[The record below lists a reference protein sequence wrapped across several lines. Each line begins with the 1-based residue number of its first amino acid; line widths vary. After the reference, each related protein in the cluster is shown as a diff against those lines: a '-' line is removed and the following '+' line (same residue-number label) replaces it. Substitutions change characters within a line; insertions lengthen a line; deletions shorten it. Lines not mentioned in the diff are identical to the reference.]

1 MHQSEKRVFI
11 TGAAGFIGFHLAKFL
26 KQRGDFV
33 SGCDLFNDY
42 YDPGLKKRRAEEL
55 KKLEIEI
62 LECDIRERSTLEW
75 KIEKQHISH
84 LVHFAAQAGV
94 RHSLHHPM
102 SYVDANLEG
111 FVDIVEICRKYPHLK
126 LTYASSSSV
135 YGLNQKIPFS
145 EKDITDTPTNLYG
158 ATKKANELI
167 AHAYH
172 HLFGLSATGLR
183 YFTVYGP
190 WGRPDMAYF
199 SFAKAI
205 MEKKPIKVFNQGAM
219 KRDFTY
225 IDDIIKGT
233 AAAIDLE
240 SPYAIFNL
248 GNERPEDLTKLIQL
262 LEKYLQKSAI
272 LEMAP
277 MQPGDMTI
285 TCADISYAREKLGY
299 HPITTLEEGIEK
311 FVHWYQNYIF

>member
-55 KKLEIEI
+55 EKLGIEI